1 LYYCNVCSEKWFLD
15 NSEIEDTYVCQRC
28 QKNPI
33 SFTDINDMDPLK
45 PSILTHG
52 PIYDSFRS
60 EYNMLPSLS
69 NIEECLIAR
78 NAVIMQAFHLKGGIS
93 FPQKVSYI
101 CNVLPRLPST
111 IKVLI
116 VRCRGSNDEITNAY
130 KDFRVRRNCIQQWLL
145 FLKRWSNPYR
155 DIVISDENLHGLP
168 MDDSIF
174 TDILNGMNSNSI
186 EITGD
191 NYNHQ
196 IIADEDVD
204 LDDLEFQ
211 DTLDVHESGVSEMD
225 TNNTSE
231 FDSLRSVVT
240 YNNRNLVFNWPQRE
254 NVPNDEYE
262 LSYLL
267 ASSFLIVSYLTFEI
281 SHYQHT

>member
-1 LYYCNVCSEKWFLD
+1 MYYCNVCSEKWFVD

-78 NAVIMQAFHLKGGIS
+78 NAVIMQAFHLKGGQTGFKGNVIS

-101 CNVLPRLPST
+101 YNVLPRLPST

-155 DIVISDENLHGLP
+155 DFWRKCMVRRNSSPLIGQNQPIKMLKFWHSANLR
-168 MDDSIF
+168 
-174 TDILNGMNSNSI
+174 
-186 EITGD
+186 
-191 NYNHQ
+191 Q
-196 IIADEDVD
+196 
-204 LDDLEFQ
+204 
-211 DTLDVHESGVSEMD
+211 
-225 TNNTSE
+225 
-231 FDSLRSVVT
+231 
-240 YNNRNLVFNWPQRE
+240 
-254 NVPNDEYE
+254 
-262 LSYLL
+262 
-267 ASSFLIVSYLTFEI
+267 SFLFKRGSCFD
-281 SHYQHT
+281 Q